1 MEFNINTFL
10 KKLNID
16 NKYFVKVS
24 VIDIDKNKYLY
35 ILNLT
40 HETNDYNS
48 FYTKADITIDLYKKD
63 AVRLEICTNK
73 VNDIN
78 SFINID
84 NTYNE
89 LNIIKVSQICKIMG
103 IIDIIKEDEK
113 YYQGVKNR
121 IIKKL
126 KYV

>member
-16 NKYFVKVS
+16 KKYFVKVS
-24 VIDIDKNKYLY
+24 VIDIDKNKYIY
-35 ILNLT
+35 IINLT
-40 HETNDYNS
+40 HETNDYTS

-63 AVRLEICTNK
+63 AVRLEICANK

-113 YYQGVKNR
+113 YYKRLKNK
-121 IIKKL
+121 IIKYL